1 MLKQKVI
8 KMVRH
13 KAICPDCKG
22 NGFVYINVPSYNEVK
37 QCTTCKSQG
46 EIDVKEPTIEE
57 LEQAVKLQ

>member
-1 MLKQKVI
+1 
-8 KMVRH
+8 MVRH

-37 QCTTCKSQG
+37 QCTNCKSQG